1 MLFSRLLIPTLK
13 ENPAE
18 AEAVSH
24 RLLLRAGMIRKLASG
39 IYNYLPLGLRV
50 LRKVER
56 IVREEMDRA
65 GAQEVLMPAVQPAEL
80 WHESGR
86 WQIYGK
92 ELLRFQDRH
101 GPVSY
106 THLTLPTKRIV

>member
-39 IYNYLPLGLRV
+39 IYNYLPLGL
-50 LRKVER
+50 E
-56 IVREEMDRA
+56 
-65 GAQEVLMPAVQPAEL
+65 GAPQGGDGS
-80 WHESGR
+80 SGR
-86 WQIYGK
+86 RWT
-92 ELLRFQDRH
+92 
-101 GPVSY
+101 GPGPRKY
-106 THLTLPTKRIV
+106 